1 MRGHQ
6 EYHPEEIAEMK
17 KHLAKIGENGKIRKE
32 DAKEMADLFNSCI
45 WGGETIRN
53 ETGVWWKLYRLKTP
67 SKTKRRSAT
76 PEVARNDDN
85 QKFVAPITDSLEE
98 LVCGFVRQAKAV
110 SETSAKLAKL
120 AMEIKIAFEQDKQR
134 LKAYTKIREIVEREV
149 PEILKKR

>member
-67 SKTKRRSAT
+67 S
-76 PEVARNDDN
+76 
-85 QKFVAPITDSLEE
+85 ITDSLEE

-120 AMEIKIAFEQDKQR
+120 AREIKIAFEQDKQR